1 MDKIYEDFKNRRIKI
16 QDAIYVVRKQIRGTT
31 EEEVEAVLQ
40 FLRSEKKWEKYLY
53 KNKAGVEV
61 TIDFP

>member
-16 QDAIYVVRKQIRGTT
+16 QDAIYAVRKQIRGTT

-40 FLRSEKKWEKYLY
+40 FLRSEKKWGEIPL
-53 KNKAGVEV
+53 
-61 TIDFP
+61 